1 LIDKLLNLSQKLAEE
16 RKKDP
21 ELVALMDI
29 AAQGQAPRYLIV
41 SQIHRSSQDLQLLN
55 MQMGDAFQATRVSGQ
70 SLPHPDFAPTLFKGP
85 ASYNRCFHRK
95 KGIIVTFEQHESS
108 MVIRETLDN
117 LTLHPNLDELP
128 IIALRIKYESGRA
141 SLVAH
146 GKGRDYEE
154 ENRILSRIQRP
165 DRLDDDVLVLICSDS
180 RIHPPH
186 TENGVP
192 MAIQTLAGYL
202 PKLTGRDDETQQL
215 NSFFEEWLS
224 SSNRERE
231 ILIVAHGNF
240 EGEGP
245 SCGAATISLNPSQAP
260 NNTLLP
266 ILEDLQYAAQQF
278 ESEAPDTPEDRVK
291 SLCLATRENLM
302 TYPAISAA
310 SQNGLISIDELFMDT
325 VSNVLYQDDS
335 LRS

>member
-1 LIDKLLNLSQKLAEE
+1 MIDKLLNLSQKLADE

-21 ELVALMDI
+21 ELVALMNI

-70 SLPHPDFAPTLFKGP
+70 SLLPPDIAPTLFKGP
-85 ASYNRCFHRK
+85 ASYNCCFERK
-95 KGIIVTFEQHESS
+95 RGIIVTFEQNESS
-108 MVIRETLDN
+108 TVIRETLDN
-117 LTLHPNLDELP
+117 LTLHPNLEGLP
-128 IIALRIKYESGRA
+128 IIALMIDYESGRA

-146 GKGRDYEE
+146 GKGRDYED
-154 ENRILSRIQRP
+154 ENRILSKIQKP
-165 DRLDDDVLVLICSDS
+165 ESLDDDVLVLICSDS
-180 RIHPPH
+180 RVQPPH
-186 TENGVP
+186 TEKGVP
-192 MAIQTLAGYL
+192 MAIQTLGGYL
-202 PKLTGRDDETQQL
+202 PRLTGRDDETQQL

-224 SSNRERE
+224 GSDHERE

-245 SCGAATISLNPSQAP
+245 SCGAATISLHPSQVSS
-260 NNTLLP
+260 NILLP
-266 ILEDLQYAAQQF
+266 IMEDLQYAAQQF
-278 ESEAPDTPEDRVK
+278 ESEVPDTPEDRVK
-291 SLCLATRENLM
+291 SLCLATRKNLM

-310 SQNGLISIDELFMDT
+310 SQKGLLSIDELFMDT

-335 LRS
+335 LHS